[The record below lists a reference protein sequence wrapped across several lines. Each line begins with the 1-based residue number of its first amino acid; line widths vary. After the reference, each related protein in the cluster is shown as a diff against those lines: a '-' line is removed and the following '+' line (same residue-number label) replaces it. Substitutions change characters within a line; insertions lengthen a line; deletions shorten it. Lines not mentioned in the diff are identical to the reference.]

1 MDAGVEELR
10 TSNIK
15 GKNPFA
21 DVRVREAMNLAID
34 RKAIQRVVMEGLS
47 FPAGMITSPGV
58 LGHSADQDAE
68 IPLDLEKA
76 KSLMG
81 EAGYADGFSV
91 QLDCPNNRY
100 INDEK
105 ICQAAVAMLSQ
116 IGIDVS
122 LDAIPKAQHFPKIQ
136 NRVSDFYM
144 LGWGVPTLD
153 SHYVFSYLLDVEGSW
168 NAVGYNNEA
177 VNSITKAIASET
189 DLEKRTMMINDAWTQ
204 IRKDMPYIPI
214 HHQVIAWG
222 MSDSVDAPMA
232 SDDALRPRYVTIK

>member
-10 TSNIK
+10 TSNVK

-21 DVRVREAMNLAID
+21 DIKVREAMNLAID

-58 LGHSADQDAE
+58 LGNTPGQDAE
-68 IPLDLEKA
+68 IPFDLEKSKA
-76 KSLMG
+76 LMA

-100 INDEK
+100 NNDEK
-105 ICQAAVAMLSQ
+105 ICQAAVAMLAKV
-116 IGIDVS
+116 GVDVK
-122 LDAIPKAQHFPKIQ
+122 LEAIPKAQHFPKIQ

-168 NAVGYNNEA
+168 NAVGYNNEK
-177 VNSITKAIASET
+177 VNEITKAISSET
-189 DLEKRTMMINDAWTQ
+189 DLDKRTMMIDEAWTEV
-204 IRKDMPYIPI
+204 RNDMPYIPI

-222 MSDSVDAPMA
+222 MSDKVDAPIA
-232 SDDALRPRYVTIK
+232 ADDAFRPRFVVMK